1 MANNRRGRA
10 TTVAT
15 TLLAGSIV
23 AAVAMR
29 ARRDPH
35 GPRAVVPPLEL
46 TPVHRGGTGEPL
58 LLLHGIG
65 AIWRA
70 WSPVLPYLEPHHEV
84 IVPTLH
90 GHAGGPDLDPA
101 VEPSVQA
108 LADGIEEELNH
119 LGLEKVHIAGNS
131 LGGWIGIEL
140 ARRGRARSLVLLSPA
155 GAWRSPR
162 RIRMTTHGVRF
173 SLGALARYS
182 HRADAIAKRRLLRW
196 AMLAGQVAHPHHVPD
211 ESLVTYIH
219 ASGQSPVV
227 DPLLRVLHLNAVDPL
242 PVDRDYPVRLVW
254 ADRDRVLPFKHFGSP
269 MLERLPGAELI
280 RLSGVGHVPMSD
292 DPAGVAKLILEVTR
306 AADSTRS
313 AAVSTQRG
321 DGHVQ
326 QRR

>member
-1 MANNRRGRA
+1 
-10 TTVAT
+10 VAT
-15 TLLAGSIV
+15 ALLAGSAV
-23 AAVAMR
+23 AAGVTLVRRKPDRLR
-29 ARRDPH
+29 APVS
-35 GPRAVVPPLEL
+35 ALEL
-46 TPVHRGGTGEPL
+46 TPSHRAGTGTPL

-90 GHAGGPDLDPA
+90 GHAGGPPLDSQVA
-101 VEPSVQA
+101 PSVQA
-108 LADGIEEELNH
+108 LVDGIEEELDR
-119 LGLEKVHIAGNS
+119 LGLRKVHIAGNS

-140 ARRGRARSLVLLSPA
+140 ARRGRAQSLVLLSPA

-162 RIRMTTHGVRF
+162 RLRVTTHGVRF

-182 HRADAIAKRRLLRW
+182 SRAEAIAERRLLRW
-196 AMLAGQVAHPHHVPD
+196 TMLAGQVAHPHRVPR

-227 DPLLRVLHLNAVDPL
+227 DPLLRVLHLNPVDPL

-254 ADRDRVLPFKHFGSP
+254 AERDRVLPFKHFGSP

-292 DPAGVAKLILEVTR
+292 DPARVAELILQVTR
-306 AADSTRS
+306 TVDS
-313 AAVSTQRG
+313 AAVSAQRG
-321 DGHVQ
+321 GGNVQ
-326 QRR
+326 QRC